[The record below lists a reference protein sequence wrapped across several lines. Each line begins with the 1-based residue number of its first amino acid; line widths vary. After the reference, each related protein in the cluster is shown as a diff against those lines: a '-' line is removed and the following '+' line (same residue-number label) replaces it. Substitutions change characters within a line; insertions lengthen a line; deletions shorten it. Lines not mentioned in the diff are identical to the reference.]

1 MVSKG
6 CVFGKVIKENSNLFV
21 PVAAVGCAEH
31 RGSSEMEPSAQVAT
45 LGDFQTKIFQNLCR
59 YFCAVSVCFF
69 FFLLLLLAE
78 VLSPAVLKSQVSG
91 SVTY

>member
-69 FFLLLLLAE
+69 FSSYASFLQRFSVQLC
-78 VLSPAVLKSQVSG
+78 LSPKFLDQ
-91 SVTY
+91 